1 MKLVSIAVLLG
12 CLSAGVAAAP
22 AAQRPATAG
31 KPVQAPPPPLVVPP
45 ATPPATT
52 PPAPGPGETDTNAAL
67 PPPSSAAQEL
77 YSAARSDLLQI
88 RMLLRNG
95 RSQSTV
101 GSGFM
106 VGESN
111 LVLTNYH
118 VVSQMAL
125 DPDIYTGEYV
135 DTDGKSGPIELM
147 AVDVL
152 HDLAVVRI
160 VNRNGTGFFK
170 VPERPVKLTQ
180 GQYLYS
186 LGNPLDLGFAIS
198 EGAYNGV
205 VTRSFYD
212 QLMFT
217 GPINSGMSGGPSVT
231 GAGTVAGVNV
241 SKRRDG
247 ELVSF
252 LVPVKYAQELLRK
265 VAAMGAP
272 PKNFNP
278 LIGEQLLAHQR
289 GMIDRLLAT
298 PLERKTMGPYK
309 VPVRE
314 SEQVRCWGHSNVKA
328 EAPFTVDTVSCAM
341 EAAIYVSDTQQTG
354 YVSMTHQYVRSA
366 SLHPLRFAV
375 LASHMFKADK
385 LGAMRDTRLTGPM
398 CAEQFVSTASLPL
411 RAVTCVRAY
420 RKFAGLYNF
429 TLLTASAD
437 SASASLQSRLDVS
450 GVSYEN
456 GLRATRAFLTAL
468 GRGGNR

>member
-1 MKLVSIAVLLG
+1 MKPVSIAVLLL
-12 CLSAGVAAAP
+12 CLAASIAAAP
-22 AAQRPATAG
+22 AAQRPSTGSHKNA
-31 KPVQAPPPPLVVPP
+31 APPPPLVVPP

-67 PPPSSAAQEL
+67 PPPSSAAQQL
-77 YSAARSDLLQI
+77 YSDAKADLLQI
-88 RMLLRNG
+88 RMLLKNG

-101 GSGFM
+101 GSGFL
-106 VGESN
+106 VGDGN

-125 DPDIYTGEYV
+125 DPDVYVGEYV
-135 DTDGKSGPIELM
+135 DTDGKSGPVQLL

-152 HDLAVVRI
+152 HDLAVVR
-160 VNRNGTGFFK
+160 VDRHGSGFFK
-170 VPERPVKLTQ
+170 VPERPVKLAQ
-180 GQYLYS
+180 GQPLYS

-217 GPINSGMSGGPSVT
+217 GPINSGMSGGPTVT
-231 GAGTVAGVNV
+231 ETGTVAGVNV

-265 VAAMGAP
+265 VGSQGDP
-272 PKNFNP
+272 PKDFNP
-278 LIGEQLLAHQR
+278 LIGQQLLAHQKV
-289 GMIDRLLAT
+289 MIDTLLAT
-298 PLERKTMGPYK
+298 PLSIKTMGPYQ

-314 SEQVRCWGHSNVKA
+314 SGQVRCWGHSNVKS
-328 EAPFTVDTVSCAM
+328 EATYNADTVSCAM

-354 YVSMTHQYVRSA
+354 YVSMTHQYLRST
-366 SLHPLRFAV
+366 SLQPLRFAF
-375 LASHMFKADK
+375 LASSRFRVDRI
-385 LGAMRDTRLTGPM
+385 GSTRDTRLTGPS
-398 CAEQFVSTASLPL
+398 CTEEFVRTRSLPL

-429 TLLTASAD
+429 TLLTASTDDAQ
-437 SASASLQSRLDVS
+437 ASLQSRLDVS
-450 GVSYEN
+450 GVSFEN
-456 GLRATRAFLTAL
+456 GMRVTRAFLSAL
-468 GRGGNR
+468 GRVGAR